1 MYEYISD
8 GSGLDI
14 EEVDDVLLIR
24 LYDNGKIVVKRKAH
38 IPSLSRAL
46 LPEMGDLDNAIK
58 DYHSPG
64 FIEFRK
70 GVILY
75 ISFIHILEIL
85 PFPPSLIHNEQ
96 YMDNFF
102 TSGYLSY
109 YYLQVRAYNGMS
121 SEEIPWLYRYSRDL
135 MMFLLQ
141 WQDFFIEMELPVHLL
156 INLSV
161 HLPNELTRYHLCKI
175 DKLGRRIEKILCKL
189 EKSMSLSCSRICSES
204 TSNETGKSGN
214 ISIDSCIPDESR
226 CNESGNISID
236 SCIPDESRCNESG
249 NISIDSCIPDES
261 RCNESGNISI
271 DSCIPDES
279 RCNESGTI
287 CLDSCIPDESRCN
300 ESGTICLDSCIP
312 DESRCNESGTICLD
326 SCIPDESTCNES
338 GTIYLDSCIP
348 DESTCNESGTIYLDS
363 CIPDEST
370 CNESGTICLDSCI
383 PDESTCNE
391 SGTICLD
398 SCIPDEYLS
407 TVKISDDMEC
417 FESSI
422 SGEYDL
428 KICSRSFSD
437 ETTPV
442 GCESVV

>member
-8 GSGLDI
+8 GSGLDM
-14 EEVDDVLLIR
+14 EEVDDALLIR

-85 PFPPSLIHNEQ
+85 PFPPSLIHNDQ

-121 SEEIPWLYRYSRDL
+121 SEEIPWLYRYSCDL

-141 WQDFFIEMELPVHLL
+141 WQDFFIEMELPIHLL

-204 TSNETGKSGN
+204 KCNDSGT
-214 ISIDSCIPDESR
+214 IYLESCNPDESK
-226 CNESGNISID
+226 CND
-236 SCIPDESRCNESG
+236 
-249 NISIDSCIPDES
+249 
-261 RCNESGNISI
+261 
-271 DSCIPDES
+271 
-279 RCNESGTI
+279 SGTI
-287 CLDSCIPDESRCN
+287 YLESCN
-300 ESGTICLDSCIP
+300 
-312 DESRCNESGTICLD
+312 
-326 SCIPDESTCNES
+326 PDESTCNDS
-338 GTIYLDSCIP
+338 GTIYLESCNP
-348 DESTCNESGTIYLDS
+348 DESTCNDSGTIFLES
-363 CIPDEST
+363 CNPDEST
-370 CNESGTICLDSCI
+370 CNDSGTIYLESCN
-383 PDESTCNE
+383 PDESTCND
-391 SGTICLD
+391 SGTICLE
-398 SCIPDEYLS
+398 SCNPDESTCNDSGMGTGNIYLES
-407 TVKISDDMEC
+407 CNPDESICNDSGTICLESCNPDESTCNDSGMGMGTGNIYLESCTTDKYLTTVKISDDMEC
-417 FESSI
+417 LESCI
-422 SGEYDL
+422 PPEYDL
-428 KICSRSFSD
+428 KISSRSFSD
-437 ETTPV
+437 ETTPRSDV
-442 GCESVV
+442 ICETSVCS